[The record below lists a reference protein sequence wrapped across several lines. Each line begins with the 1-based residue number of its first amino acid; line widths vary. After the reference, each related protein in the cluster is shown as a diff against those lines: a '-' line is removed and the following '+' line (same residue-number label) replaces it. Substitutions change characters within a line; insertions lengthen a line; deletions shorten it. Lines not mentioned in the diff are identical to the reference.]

1 MAICQKYQISY
12 SHFRGG
18 PPVWTASDRFK
29 AIAYA
34 RYLQSKCPRCG
45 TADEDWADEDGRPH
59 EEPQWTAIV
68 DHCTGCEEM
77 GRIEESVTSE
87 QKGRGF
93 FTRWIPTDEWTPDMD
108 QVLDDLAAMK
118 AKAEAEP
125 PKLILPKGL
134 EG

>member
-1 MAICQKYQISY
+1 MAVCRQYQISY

-18 PPVWTASDRFK
+18 PPEWTSADRDK
-29 AIAYA
+29 AIAYEYHL
-34 RYLQSKCPRCG
+34 RSRCPRCA
-45 TADEDWADEDGRPH
+45 TSEDDWKDEDGRPL

-77 GRIEESVTSE
+77 GRVEESVSSE
-87 QKGRGF
+87 QRSRGF
-93 FTRWIPTDEWTPDMD
+93 FTRWIPTDEWDPSMD
-108 QVLDDLAAMK
+108 QVLDDLQAMK
-118 AKAEAEP
+118 AKAEAQP